1 MPCSR
6 IAAALQGIRRC
17 MLGTGDS
24 NMSTER
30 GGRYASPASEEGL
43 RESLRPA
50 VRLGLEENERY
61 DRQAQT

>member
-1 MPCSR
+1 
-6 IAAALQGIRRC
+6 